1 MYQSWNLQGKRYAK
15 QIQVTAQK
23 LQRIYIFPKFYFS
36 LVLDPRPCFKRDL
49 ILLDVIENE
58 NLSSTPKDL
67 GHHH

>member
-1 MYQSWNLQGKRYAK
+1 M
-15 QIQVTAQK
+15 QVTAQE
-23 LQRIYIFPKFYFS
+23 LQRIYIFPKFYYS

-58 NLSSTPKDL
+58 NLCNTPKDL